1 MTNIEKFKK
10 KLAYI
15 IYTKSPENLVLLRK
29 ILKENID
36 KGASP
41 VGGFD
46 YYFVQE
52 PNGNV
57 YHSCDKADFSKHLI
71 YNLEGIRIEDF
82 YEDNLTLLKNGQIIL
97 KYNPSEKNII
107 LLNEI
112 MIKCFKQETLFF
124 GSSIYY
130 YADKGNSN
138 KYSCNN
144 NLPIYCNY
152 PVVNIE
158 DFYKNKTINMKKQSL
173 KRSQLKGLMN
183 ISDCYDWFQSINE
196 ILKSN
201 VVDDEIE
208 IEQKFIDLL
217 IEEGNVKQR
226 DAVKKLGIVL
236 EKDTTLDTLRGSS
249 KHFDSDDK
257 YNGSNMICVRKNNEF
272 KDKAYLLHPNFEW
285 EIVEDTV
292 GCKCLIPKK

>member
-29 ILKENID
+29 ILRENVEKD
-36 KGASP
+36 TSP

-46 YYFVQE
+46 YYFVEE

-57 YHSCDKADFSKHLI
+57 YHCCDKADFSKHLI

-82 YEDNLTLLKNGQIIL
+82 YQ
-97 KYNPSEKNII
+97 
-107 LLNEI
+107 
-112 MIKCFKQETLFF
+112 
-124 GSSIYY
+124 
-130 YADKGNSN
+130 
-138 KYSCNN
+138 
-144 NLPIYCNY
+144 
-152 PVVNIE
+152 
-158 DFYKNKTINMKKQSL
+158 NKTINMKKQSL
-173 KRSQLKGLMN
+173 KRSQLKELMN
-183 ISDCYDWFQSINE
+183 ISDCYDWFNSINE

-249 KHFDSDDK
+249 KHFDFDDK
-257 YNGSNMICVRKNNEF
+257 YNSSNMICVRKHGQF
-272 KDKAYLLHPNFEW
+272 KDKSYFLNPNFEW
-285 EIVEDTV
+285 EIKEDVE
-292 GCKCLIPKK
+292 GCKCLVPKK